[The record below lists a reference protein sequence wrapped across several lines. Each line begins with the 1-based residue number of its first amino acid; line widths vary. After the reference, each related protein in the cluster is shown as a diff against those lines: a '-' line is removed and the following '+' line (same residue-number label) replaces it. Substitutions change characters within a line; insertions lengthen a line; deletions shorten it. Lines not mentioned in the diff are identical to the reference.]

1 MERRRRSRKKLI
13 TWMIAVFI
21 AVPVLGL
28 LVSSIVTYTMPKI
41 YMSTAKVELIPSGV
55 DVKAWGVDQYMAT
68 EIAVM
73 RSDENLRLVSQK
85 IQLDMRWGTY
95 EKYVV
100 QELSRIV
107 TVSRVDGSRM
117 IDITCRHRHKEDA
130 QAVCQAVYSAYQER
144 KASLYMDGAKGNITA
159 IKNEAQIVRNKLEEL
174 TLELSHVTGTYKGE
188 LSWVGEKR
196 EVVLVKR
203 EYDAVSKKME
213 KLDAELSQEYRKATM
228 AGQGMIVHEIPS
240 LSDFPV
246 SPNIPL
252 NQAMGLMLGGVVA
265 CVIDAVLLS
274 FLLAGKNN
282 GE

>member
-159 IKNEAQIVRNKLEEL
+159 IKNEAQIVRNKLEAEL
-174 TLELSHVTGTYKGE
+174 NDSKKLQTRVTELNSLILELNQEIIKN
-188 LSWVGEKR
+188 KNQI
-196 EVVLVKR
+196 
-203 EYDAVSKKME
+203 
-213 KLDAELSQEYRKATM
+213 KLK
-228 AGQGMIVHEIPS
+228 
-240 LSDFPV
+240 
-246 SPNIPL
+246 PL
-252 NQAMGLMLGGVVA
+252 FRF
-265 CVIDAVLLS
+265 IKIKS
-274 FLLAGKNN
+274 I
-282 GE
+282 